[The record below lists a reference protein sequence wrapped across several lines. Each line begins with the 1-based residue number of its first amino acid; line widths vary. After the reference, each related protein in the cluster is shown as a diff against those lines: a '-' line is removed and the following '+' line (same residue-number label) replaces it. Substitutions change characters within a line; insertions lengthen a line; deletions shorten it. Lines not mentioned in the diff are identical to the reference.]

1 MVDENKLIKARLE
14 ELAHAAY
21 RQNRYMFSHFL
32 TPGELTALFEMAGE
46 LKFVDYDTYGGN
58 ESCERQMVRFGS
70 ERMFGYEEDY
80 PISVLLIEP
89 LAVKFA
95 ELLGHRDYLGAV
107 MNLGIER
114 DVLGDILI
122 KDKAAYLFCMDSIA
136 DYVAANLDK
145 IKHTNVKVSKVNGE
159 IQALARTLKDMEVL
173 VQSPRFDAVAAAV
186 SRLSRSEA
194 QQLFRDK
201 KVLLDGRVCENNSMT
216 LKEGSV
222 FSIRGYGKYIY
233 QGCGKETRKGRVYVQ
248 LKKYE

>member
-1 MVDENKLIKARLE
+1 VNDHILIRARLK

-32 TPGELTALFEMAGE
+32 TPAELTTLFEMTGE
-46 LKFVDYDTYGGN
+46 LKFIDYDTFGGN
-58 ESCERQMVRFGS
+58 EICERQMVRFGS
-70 ERMFGYEEDY
+70 ERIFGYEEDY

-95 ELLGHRDYLGAV
+95 ELLEHRDYLGAV

-114 DVLGDILI
+114 DVLGDLVVR
-122 KDKAAYLFCMDSIA
+122 DKTAYLFCMDSIA
-136 DYVAANLDK
+136 DYIMTNLDK
-145 IKHTNVKVSKVNGE
+145 IKHTNVKVSKAEGE
-159 IQALARTLKDMEVL
+159 IQALKRTLKDLEVL

-186 SRLSRSEA
+186 GRLSRSGA

-201 KVLLDGRVCENNSMT
+201 KVLLDGRVCEDNSMV

-233 QGCGKETRKGRVYVQ
+233 EGCGRETRKGKIYVQ